1 MTLFWLLSLSYL
13 SSAIFYWGHL
23 WFQNR
28 TLGKLGFL
36 FVSLG
41 ASIQTAAVIISFSS
55 GKPIAAGIEGTLF
68 LFSWFVALVF
78 AASVTL
84 LKLPVLGAFVAPLL
98 LILVLPSIIVPEGLI
113 GPNPSLANPWIFLH
127 VSLVFLGEAIF
138 SVAFIA
144 GSIYIFEETR
154 VKSKRVGSFVRKL
167 PSLTKLDGL
176 NHLCLLVGF
185 PILSLG
191 IAVGIL
197 SAKRVWGE
205 FWKWDPKEFWALI
218 TWLLYAAL
226 IHGRLVFGWKGRKAA
241 VGAILGFF
249 AIIATI
255 VVIGYFSKGKYG
267 GMPL

>member
-1 MTLFWLLSLSYL
+1 
-13 SSAIFYWGHL
+13 
-23 WFQNR
+23 
-28 TLGKLGFL
+28 
-36 FVSLG
+36 
-41 ASIQTAAVIISFSS
+41 
-55 GKPIAAGIEGTLF
+55 
-68 LFSWFVALVF
+68 
-78 AASVTL
+78 
-84 LKLPVLGAFVAPLL
+84 
-98 LILVLPSIIVPEGLI
+98 
-113 GPNPSLANPWIFLH
+113 
-127 VSLVFLGEAIF
+127 
-138 SVAFIA
+138 
-144 GSIYIFEETR
+144 
-154 VKSKRVGSFVRKL
+154 VRKL